1 MRYAYVAEGF
11 LSHNTAT
18 SRLSSND
25 PNAQNF
31 PRKTEDPRELLYD
44 YGPKK
49 LFTSRFGEEGTI
61 IQLDYCLAGDTMVE
75 IAGGG
80 SMPIKEI
87 VERVNKGED
96 IYVYSCNPETFE
108 TVVSKVERGMLTQR
122 NAPTVRVNLDN
133 GESVIATGEHKFMM
147 RSGSYK
153 EAKDLKP
160 GESLMPFREYIGKEK
175 DVTYRHIGVG
185 YREKEREHRIVAKY
199 FHGEPEE
206 EDMIVHHK
214 DGNGMNNHPD
224 NLQYMTQNDHFSL
237 HLHDYWGAMTPEE
250 RSAKA
255 RERFD
260 DELREKQRELAIKQ
274 WANYTPEK
282 RAEISRK
289 ISESVDFAGEKNPM
303 FGKSHGEETRAKL
316 SERQKAAQAKVSDE
330 VKLERSRMMR
340 RAQVDKIAKAILAD
354 GEKITSKNWK
364 KYKNRNTPRWENAIG
379 DLVFGGFMTNHKVVS
394 VEPVGRMD
402 VYCIKAENFSNFAL
416 SSGIFVSNSQLELR
430 IASIFSQDENLQY
443 AYKNGKDLH
452 IYVASKV
459 YKKPE
464 EEVTKDERSAA
475 KAVGFGLIY
484 GKSAPSLAEDL
495 GISREEAQEF
505 IDSYFKEFPGIKIWM
520 DSMRKQVKRDK
531 YVETLSGFRRHLKG
545 IDSNER
551 GIVAD
556 SERQAINSPVQGSG
570 ASMTLQSLID
580 IDKLLTEYK
589 LKSKMIMTVHDSIV
603 FDAHIDEVY
612 SVVAIAKT
620 VMENLSFDWITVPIV
635 ADVEIGRNYQDL
647 VEVEFDELGDIIE
660 NGLFDYIDT
669 ELVKGKIKD
678 YDRVGLPL
686 PDDVKKEADRLNVD
700 YDG

>member
-49 LFTSRFGEEGTI
+49 LFTSRFGDEGTI
-61 IQLDYCLAGDTMVE
+61 IQLDYCLAGDTLVE
-75 IAGGG
+75 LAGGG
-80 SMPIKEI
+80 NMTIREI

-160 GESLMPFREYIGKEK
+160 GESLMPFRSKIRQGGSTK
-175 DVTYRHIGVG
+175 YRRIGVSNL
-185 YREKEREHRIVAKY
+185 ETEHSVVARY
-199 FHGEPEE
+199 FHGERPKGFH
-206 EDMIVHHK
+206 IHHK
-214 DGNGMNNHPD
+214 DTNGLNNCPD
-224 NLQYMTQNDHFSL
+224 NLEYLSVSEHKAAHWAM
-237 HLHDYWGAMTPEE
+237 MTPEE

-274 WANYTPEK
+274 WANYTSEK

-364 KYKNRNTPRWENAIG
+364 KYKNRNTPRWENAIE

-452 IYVASKV
+452 IYVAAKV

-475 KAVGFGLIY
+475 KAV
-484 GKSAPSLAEDL
+484 
-495 GISREEAQEF
+495 
-505 IDSYFKEFPGIKIWM
+505 
-520 DSMRKQVKRDK
+520 
-531 YVETLSGFRRHLKG
+531 
-545 IDSNER
+545 
-551 GIVAD
+551 
-556 SERQAINSPVQGSG
+556 
-570 ASMTLQSLID
+570 
-580 IDKLLTEYK
+580 KLTT
-589 LKSKMIMTVHDSIV
+589 S
-603 FDAHIDEVY
+603 
-612 SVVAIAKT
+612 
-620 VMENLSFDWITVPIV
+620 
-635 ADVEIGRNYQDL
+635 
-647 VEVEFDELGDIIE
+647 
-660 NGLFDYIDT
+660 
-669 ELVKGKIKD
+669 
-678 YDRVGLPL
+678 
-686 PDDVKKEADRLNVD
+686 
-700 YDG
+700 

>member
-49 LFTSRFGEEGTI
+49 LFTSRFGDEGTI

-108 TVVSKVERGMLTQR
+108 VVVSKVERGMLTQR

-160 GESLMPFREYIGKEK
+160 GESLMPFRSKIRQGGSTK
-175 DVTYRHIGVG
+175 YRRIGVSNL
-185 YREKEREHRIVAKY
+185 ETEHSVVARY
-199 FHGEPEE
+199 FHGERPKGFH
-206 EDMIVHHK
+206 IHHK
-214 DGNGMNNHPD
+214 DTNGLNNCPD
-224 NLQYMTQNDHFSL
+224 NLEYL
-237 HLHDYWGAMTPEE
+237 
-250 RSAKA
+250 
-255 RERFD
+255 
-260 DELREKQRELAIKQ
+260 
-274 WANYTPEK
+274 
-282 RAEISRK
+282 
-289 ISESVDFAGEKNPM
+289 SV
-303 FGKSHGEETRAKL
+303 
-316 SERQKAAQAKVSDE
+316 SERQKSAQAKVSDE

-340 RAQVDKIAKAILAD
+340 RAQIDKIATAILAD
-354 GEKITSKNWK
+354 GQKITSKNWK
-364 KYKNRNTPRWENAIG
+364 KYKNRNTPRWENAIE

-452 IYVASKV
+452 IFVASKV

-464 EEVTKDERSAA
+464 EEITKDERSAA
-475 KAVGFGLIY
+475 KAV
-484 GKSAPSLAEDL
+484 KSTTS
-495 GISREEAQEF
+495 
-505 IDSYFKEFPGIKIWM
+505 
-520 DSMRKQVKRDK
+520 
-531 YVETLSGFRRHLKG
+531 
-545 IDSNER
+545 
-551 GIVAD
+551 
-556 SERQAINSPVQGSG
+556 
-570 ASMTLQSLID
+570 
-580 IDKLLTEYK
+580 
-589 LKSKMIMTVHDSIV
+589 
-603 FDAHIDEVY
+603 
-612 SVVAIAKT
+612 
-620 VMENLSFDWITVPIV
+620 
-635 ADVEIGRNYQDL
+635 
-647 VEVEFDELGDIIE
+647 
-660 NGLFDYIDT
+660 
-669 ELVKGKIKD
+669 
-678 YDRVGLPL
+678 
-686 PDDVKKEADRLNVD
+686 
-700 YDG
+700 